1 MATNQLTEHEESVGL
16 GELIK
21 GIAKD
26 LESLAT
32 QHMRLFKK
40 DLKEDLQK
48 VREATAWLAVGLGVL
63 LVGGALLGL
72 MLVHGL
78 IALEMRPW
86 AAYGLVG
93 VLFTGVGVVLL
104 FVGRQRIKSAMPLAD
119 QTIETLEEDVKWLKN
134 PK

>member
-1 MATNQLTEHEESVGL
+1 MSTNQMTEHESVSV

-21 GIAKD
+21 GIAGD
-26 LESLAT
+26 MEALAT

-40 DLKEDLQK
+40 DLKADFQK
-48 VREATAWLAVGLGVL
+48 IREATAWLAAGLGVL

-78 IALEMRPW
+78 IALEMQPW

-93 VLFTGVGVVLL
+93 VLFTGAGAALL
-104 FVGRQRIKSAMPLAD
+104 CVGRQLVKAAMPLAD
-119 QTIETLEEDVKWLKN
+119 QTIDTLEEDVKWLKH

>member
-1 MATNQLTEHEESVGL
+1 MIMSTNQMTEHESVSV

-21 GIAKD
+21 GIAGD
-26 LESLAT
+26 MEALAT

-40 DLKEDLQK
+40 DIKEDFQK
-48 VREATAWLAVGLGVL
+48 IREATAWLAAGLGVL

-86 AAYGLVG
+86 AAYGLVA
-93 VLFTGVGVVLL
+93 VLFTGVGVALL
-104 FVGRQRIKSAMPLAD
+104 CIGRQRIKSAMPLS
-119 QTIETLEEDVKWLKN
+119 
-134 PK
+134 PSSSR